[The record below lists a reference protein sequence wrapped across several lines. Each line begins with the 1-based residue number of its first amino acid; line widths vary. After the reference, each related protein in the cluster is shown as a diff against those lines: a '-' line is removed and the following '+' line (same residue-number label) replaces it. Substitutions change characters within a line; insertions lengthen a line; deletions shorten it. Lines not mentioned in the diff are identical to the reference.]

1 MNKKELLK
9 LPCTAPEWM
18 QKKAK
23 DSTKTTFLLR
33 RNFGPIATYEI
44 YLTKELEEGDIK
56 PEFIIFKGH
65 HDWINYY
72 PKDNRWAKAKFEN
85 ATIPVE
91 ENGRTHYST
100 YYLEQYDV
108 LTNLRKWQDKI
119 GKKRRKEKVRKER
132 ERIKNIMSLVP
143 ELPEDFMNFVENNL
157 MKNANYIVYNR
168 KADTAHCTR
177 CEENYTVQELEIVNN
192 TKAEHMKEYQTC
204 PKCGVW
210 MKQIS
215 SGLSRNKKS
224 FRRGVEIM
232 QKHGSGVV
240 IREFAACRG
249 FENKRK
255 TNTMHTTVR
264 ELHRYIGDK
273 KGFRK
278 YELEADEW
286 KDRTNS
292 NFILY
297 SPRDGKYYNKS
308 VTEVLE
314 GTEIAY
320 EGIAELIRELTDR
333 VTYNN
338 GMEYAVKRVIE
349 RPYLEQLIKAGLKE
363 LVKAEL
369 FGETPIV
376 VVIKEKETKVT
387 KMLGI
392 NREELRII
400 RETEKQEVTTEIIQ
414 MLKKTEKPANR
425 ELILEAYKARENG
438 ATAWQLEKL
447 AKKNIGM
454 IKALKY
460 ISEKEIGVNDFT
472 DHLELMEK
480 LGIPKKKNNL
490 YPKDFKRFHQEEIEE
505 DILRNDEKIAGT
517 VRKDFEKTYRRWK
530 KLIEKYKVT
539 TEESGYR
546 VVLPETPMD
555 IKIEG
560 RYLHHCVGGYVNRA
574 AKGETFIFYVRQE
587 EDVRLYTAE
596 YRNGLL
602 IQIRASCND
611 DPEKEAR
618 KLAKKFAKELAAAEK
633 QEKKSK
639 KKHTKQTAIAV

>member
-1 MNKKELLK
+1 MNKRELAK
-9 LPCTAPEWM
+9 LPCTAPDWM
-18 QKKAK
+18 LKNAK
-23 DSTKTTFLLR
+23 DTEKDTFLLR
-33 RNFGPIATYEI
+33 RKFGSVATYEL
-44 YLTKELEEGDIK
+44 YLTGKLKKGDTV
-56 PEFIIFKGH
+56 PEFIVFKEK
-65 HDWINYY
+65 HDWVNYG
-72 PKDNRWAKAKFEN
+72 PKEERWTNAKLEN
-85 ATIPVE
+85 ARINTE
-91 ENGRTHYST
+91 QNGRIFYST
-100 YYLEQYDV
+100 YYISQYKI
-108 LTNLRKWQDKI
+108 LRNLRRWQEKI
-119 GKKRRKEKVRKER
+119 GHKRYKERVRKER
-132 ERIKNIMSLVP
+132 ERVKKIMDLVP
-143 ELPEDFMNFVENNL
+143 ELPDDFMDFVENDL
-157 MKNANYIVYNR
+157 MKNANYIIYNR
-168 KADTAHCTR
+168 KDDTAHCTR

-192 TKAEHMKEYQTC
+192 TKTEHMKEYQMC

-215 SGLSRNKKS
+215 SGLSRNKKG

-232 QKHGSGVV
+232 QKYGSGVV
-240 IREFAACRG
+240 IREFAAYRD

-255 TNTMHTTVR
+255 TNTMHTTVW

-273 KGFRK
+273 KGFRE
-278 YELEADEW
+278 YELEVDKW

-292 NFILY
+292 NFRLY
-297 SPRDGKYYNKS
+297 GPRDGKYYNKS

-314 GTEIAY
+314 GTEITY
-320 EGIAELIRELTDR
+320 EGIGELIQELTDR
-333 VTYNN
+333 GTYDN
-338 GMEYAVKRVIE
+338 GMEYAVKRAIE
-349 RPYLEQLIKAGLKE
+349 RPYLEQLIKAGLKG
-363 LVKAEL
+363 LAKAEL
-369 FGETPIV
+369 SGETPIV

-400 RETEKQEVTTEIIQ
+400 RETEKQEVTTGIIQ
-414 MLKKTEKPANR
+414 MLKKTEKPVNR

-438 ATAWQLEKL
+438 ATTWQLEKL

-490 YPKDFKRFHQEEIEE
+490 YPNDFKRFHQEEIEE
-505 DILRNDEKIAGT
+505 DILRNDGKIAGT
-517 VRKDFEKTYRRWK
+517 ARKEFEKTYRRWK
-530 KLIEKYKVT
+530 KLIEKYKVI

-546 VVLPETPMD
+546 VVLPENPMD
-555 IKIEG
+555 LKIEG

-602 IQIRASCND
+602 IQIRASCNG

-633 QEKKSK
+633 QEEKLK